1 MSIPKLLLTILCYIC
16 LPFTLAAQDS
26 STSHDNR
33 VSEKSTVLRNRLNTA
48 SGKTDSVISSVTE
61 IPQKFIQQ
69 ADKKITR
76 YSSRLTSKTEKT
88 LTKLA
93 RWETK
98 LRPIIEK
105 ASPQTAKQLFGP
117 GKVTFTSLLAKLQ
130 VGKNL
135 VKKARAPYD
144 EYRDKLATS
153 LAYIKSEKERFTK
166 PYMDAVDKAQQ
177 NADELEQNLAN
188 TEAVEK
194 FIKQRKKEL
203 MEQCIKYAG
212 NSRYLKKINKESY
225 YYVET
230 IRNYKEI
237 FSDSKKAEQTVRE
250 ILNKIPAFK
259 KFFSQNSMLAS
270 LLGTGAGGTA
280 NGASTAGLQTN
291 ASVNR
296 ILQASF
302 GGAPGGAAQYLSG
315 QMQQAQSQLSQLKIK
330 FPGGNN
336 RNNATGFKPNTQR
349 SKTFWQR
356 LEYGVNY
363 QFAKTNALLPN
374 AADIALTAGY
384 KLNDRSI
391 IGLGINYKMG
401 IGSFSKIQIT
411 HQGIGVRTFLDW
423 KIKGGFYASGSVEF
437 MRNDGFKKISE
448 LQQYN
453 LWQTS
458 GLIGVSRKL
467 NISSQFFSATKI
479 QVLYDVFYNKKEPVS
494 KPFVFRVEH
503 TF

>member
-1 MSIPKLLLTILCYIC
+1 M
-16 LPFTLAAQDS
+16 
-26 STSHDNR
+26 
-33 VSEKSTVLRNRLNTA
+33 
-48 SGKTDSVISSVTE
+48 
-61 IPQKFIQQ
+61 
-69 ADKKITR
+69 
-76 YSSRLTSKTEKT
+76 
-88 LTKLA
+88 
-93 RWETK
+93 
-98 LRPIIEK
+98 
-105 ASPQTAKQLFGP
+105 FGP
-117 GKVTFTSLLAKLQ
+117 GKVTFSSLLQKLQ
-130 VGKNL
+130 EGKNL
-135 VKKARAPYD
+135 VKKAKVPYD
-144 EYRDKLATS
+144 AYRDKLVTS
-153 LAYIKSEKERFTK
+153 LAYIQSEKEKFTK
-166 PYMDAVDKAQQ
+166 PYMDAVDKVQQ
-177 NADELEQNLAN
+177 NAGELEQNLAN

-203 MEQCIKYAG
+203 LDQCIKYAIK
-212 NSRYLKKINKESY
+212 SKYLKKIDKDSY

-230 IRNYKEI
+230 IKNYKEI
-237 FSDSKKAEQTVRE
+237 FSDPKKAEQTAKE

-270 LLGTGAGGTA
+270 LLGTSTGGGT
-280 NGASTAGLQTN
+280 NGASTTGLQTN

-302 GGAPGGAAQYLSG
+302 SGASGGAAQYLSG

-330 FPGGNN
+330 FPKGNKQN
-336 RNNATGFKPNTQR
+336 SATGFKPNTQR

-363 QFAKTNALLPN
+363 QFAKTNTLLPN
-374 AADIALTAGY
+374 AADIAITAGY

-401 IGSFSKIQIT
+401 IGSFSKIRIT

-423 KIKGGFYASGSVEF
+423 KIKGGFYASGSIEF
-437 MRNDGFKKISE
+437 MRNDGFKRVSE

-458 GLIGVSRKL
+458 GLIGISRKL

-479 QVLYDVFYNKKEPVS
+479 QVLYDVFYNKKEPVA